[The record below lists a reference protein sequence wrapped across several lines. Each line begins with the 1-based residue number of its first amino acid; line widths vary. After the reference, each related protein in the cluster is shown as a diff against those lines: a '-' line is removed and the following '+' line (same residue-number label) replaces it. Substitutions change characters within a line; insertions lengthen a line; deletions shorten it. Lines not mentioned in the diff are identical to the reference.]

1 MTRPCRHP
9 GAVRRFLGCEQIS
22 PQRAANYLSTV
33 EFTDQLAT
41 QSIVS
46 KGVRAFGA
54 RLEKAQTEQIVSYM
68 SIFGYT

>member
-22 PQRAANYLSTV
+22 PQRGTYLSTV

-46 KGVRAFGA
+46 TGVRAFGA
-54 RLEKAQTEQIVSYM
+54 RLGKAQIEQIVSYM
-68 SIFGYT
+68 SIVGYT